1 MNPFYKI
8 LFILVGIT
16 LALGCTHTKDS
27 YRKPTVTGKLSD
39 VLRYGQNE
47 TPAIKFTVPNL
58 LIGEETEYQTA
69 INQDGTFAIYI
80 PLVSPVYAKIS
91 VGLDHYGG
99 WILLVPGETL
109 HLDDFGKS
117 GLENIKGVVL
127 TSENLKDI
135 QNVAEKMIKVLESGE
150 NLPKANFP
158 ITPET
163 FVESGLVR
171 MNKDLAII
179 YEDSVLSESH
189 KKLYCDWVKPF
200 YLNNFFDYEGVF
212 IRSYNI
218 QKKLKNE
225 DIVDSVPQKLDK
237 TYFSFL
243 RDFDLNHPPQM
254 NDGYYSKNL
263 QAILTQPVLNIPK
276 IGDNLIGDWQKEAK
290 AILSDITGIES
301 GLFYDMLAAEAY
313 IVQLRNDLT
322 PLSNKQKSNIKNYF
336 TNPSFTDILFS
347 ENGNMLSRL
356 KQIKENTRKNLVVN
370 ETPVVEKEKLM
381 DAIVSKYKGKVVLVD
396 FWATWCQPCMY
407 AIKESHSLKEKF
419 KDKKVAFVYIT
430 DISSSKELWKKMIQ
444 EIGYEHY
451 FLNKEEME
459 SIAFSKQY
467 GFNGIPTYLLFD
479 ATGVLKEKLTGY
491 PGNNKMQTMI
501 EKLLP

>member
-1 MNPFYKI
+1 MNSSNKI
-8 LFILVGIT
+8 LFVLVGIT

-39 VLRYGQNE
+39 VLRYGINK
-47 TPAIKFTVPNL
+47 ASVIKFTVPNL
-58 LIGEETEYQTA
+58 LLGEETEYQAA

-80 PLVSPVYAKIS
+80 PLVSPVYVKIS
-91 VGLDHYGG
+91 AGLDHYGG
-99 WILLVPGETL
+99 RLLLVPGETL

-127 TSENLKDI
+127 TSENLNDI
-135 QNVAEKMIKVLESGE
+135 HNVEMKMVRLLETGE
-150 NLPKANFP
+150 NSKKINFP
-158 ITPET
+158 ISPTALAD
-163 FVESGLVR
+163 SGLVR

-179 YEDSVLSESH
+179 YEDSILSESH
-189 KKLYCDWVKPF
+189 KKL
-200 YLNNFFDYEGVF
+200 FFDLIKPQYLSDLF
-212 IRSYNI
+212 IDLSEITARYNHI
-218 QKKLKNE
+218 HSSNKEVADLF
-225 DIVDSVPQKLDK
+225 VSPYLDK
-237 TYFSFL
+237 TYFAFL
-243 RDFDLNHPPQM
+243 RDFDLNHPPQL
-254 NDGYYSKNL
+254 NYGYYSKNL

-276 IGDNLIGDWQKEAK
+276 IGDILIADWQKEAK
-290 AILSDITGIES
+290 AILSDLTGLDS

-313 IVQLRNDLT
+313 IIQLHNDLT
-322 PLSNKQKSNIKNYF
+322 PLSDKQKSNIQNYF
-336 TNPSFTDILFS
+336 TNISFADILFS
-347 ENGNMLSRL
+347 ENEKTLSRL
-356 KQIKENTRKNLVVN
+356 KQIEENKKTNLVIN

-407 AIKESHSLKEKF
+407 AIKESHSLKEKL
-419 KDKKVAFVYIT
+419 KNKNIAFVYIT
-430 DISSSKELWKKMIQ
+430 DISSSKELWKKTIQ

-467 GFNGIPTYLLFD
+467 GFNGIPAYLLFD

-491 PGNNKMQTMI
+491 PGNEKMQTMI